1 MAERLAA
8 NGGNLATDEFAR
20 LLPELSASTERLR
33 FNVFCR
39 GPQKF
44 AWAEIPLPEIK
55 AIKSN
60 CGTSVNDVILA
71 LVTATIRR
79 YVELHGDPVKGR
91 MFRIMVPV
99 NLRGNDSAGELGNRI
114 SLVPVTIPLDI
125 RNPRKLLA
133 AVHERTE
140 FLKHSHAA
148 ELVSLAGGLIGMFP
162 TTAQA
167 LGGHILSRLPFTP
180 FNMVC
185 TNVPGPQS
193 PLYLLGHKML
203 HCYPYVPVGGE
214 MALNCA
220 ILTYNGTA
228 YFGFSGDVHAAPDL
242 RRLETLLQSSFV
254 DLREAAGLRPLQ
266 KEEKKT
272 AKRVRAKAKVKGAF
286 TSPQV
291 KVPVRAPVQAPPVAS
306 VESAI
311 QPRPPVTEEKVLTQL
326 IA

>member
-1 MAERLAA
+1 MK
-8 NGGNLATDEFAR
+8 
-20 LLPELSASTERLR
+20 P
-33 FNVFCR
+33 
-39 GPQKF
+39 
-44 AWAEIPLPEIK
+44 
-55 AIKSN
+55 
-60 CGTSVNDVILA
+60 

-114 SLVPVTIPLDI
+114 SIVPVTIPLDI

-220 ILTYNGTA
+220 ILSYDGTA

-242 RRLETLLQSSFV
+242 RRLETLLQLSFTE
-254 DLREAAGLRPLQ
+254 LGEAIGLRTLQ
-266 KEEKKT
+266 EEKK
-272 AKRVRAKAKVKGAF
+272 KKKNKKVRAKAKVKVPP
-286 TSPQV
+286 TSPAA
-291 KVPVRAPVQAPPVAS
+291 KAPVRAPVRVPPVAS

-311 QPRPPVTEEKVLTQL
+311 QPKPPVTEDKVLTQL